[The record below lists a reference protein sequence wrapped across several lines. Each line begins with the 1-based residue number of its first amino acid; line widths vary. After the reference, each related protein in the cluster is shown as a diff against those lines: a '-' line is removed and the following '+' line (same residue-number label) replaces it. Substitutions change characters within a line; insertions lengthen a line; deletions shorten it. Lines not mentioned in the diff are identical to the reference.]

1 MMRNKKTKMTKQIS
15 TRETSALGENNI
27 ERNWPTVRTK
37 EKVLSFGGF
46 VIEANV
52 CGEYNY
58 ILPPSNCVI
67 IQSFSGGQGKTQI
80 AINDV
85 RLFVLHLL
93 KISKRCGKD

>member
-1 MMRNKKTKMTKQIS
+1 MMRNKNTKMPKYFS

-52 CGEYNY
+52 CGEYDY
-58 ILPPSNCVI
+58 LPVI
-67 IQSFSGGQGKTQI
+67 
-80 AINDV
+80 
-85 RLFVLHLL
+85 VLLYSHFPVAKAKPKLQ
-93 KISKRCGKD
+93 